1 MDLDEAYQ
9 AYVNDLYRYLFSLS
23 KEHYTAED
31 LVQEAFYRAYLHL
44 EDEEILNIKAWLF
57 KVAYRVF
64 IDYSRKQKRIVVSEK
79 VGEVQEKEV
88 QMASPEKSLLE
99 KENFRLLLD
108 DIHTLKE
115 RERNI
120 VLLCDLHKMSYQEA
134 ANILEMNL
142 NTLKSHLLRGRR
154 KIIAR
159 VQERRNRD
167 DRES

>member
-44 EDEEILNIKAWLF
+44 ENEEILNIKAWLF

-64 IDYSRKQKRIVVSEK
+64 IDYSRKQKRVVVSEK
-79 VGEVQEKEV
+79 VGEELQIT
-88 QMASPEKSLLE
+88 SPEKKILE
-99 KENFRLLLD
+99 KESFRLLLD

-115 RERNI
+115 QERDI

-134 ANILEMNL
+134 ADILEMNL

-154 KIIAR
+154 KIIAI
-159 VQERRNRD
+159 VQERRKRD

>member
-44 EDEEILNIKAWLF
+44 ENEEILNIKAWLF

-64 IDYSRKQKRIVVSEK
+64 IDYSRKQKRVVVSEK
-79 VGEVQEKEV
+79 VGEELQIT
-88 QMASPEKSLLE
+88 SPEKKILE
-99 KENFRLLLD
+99 KESFRLLLD

-115 RERNI
+115 QERDI

-134 ANILEMNL
+134 ADILEMNL

-159 VQERRNRD
+159 VQERRKRD